1 MLVRTIMQPEV
12 TCVEQDT
19 SVKSLYQE
27 LVANDIA
34 GAPVLDSN
42 DFLVGVVSLTDIAR
56 CVAGEGPRKT
66 AQDWGFSTEHRSF
79 CEADIKAGL
88 KVKDIMNP
96 QVHQVHY
103 DSTVAETL
111 DLMLS
116 EDIHRAVVT
125 HRGHV
130 IGIVTSG
137 DMMRTLRDLLG
148 AEDCDDDEDE
158 DDLDD
163 DE

>member
-12 TCVEQDT
+12 TCVDQET

-27 LVANDIA
+27 LVANDIT
-34 GAPVLDSN
+34 GAPVLDAN

-56 CVAGEGPRKT
+56 CVAGEGPRKV
-66 AQDWGFSTEHRSF
+66 ASDWGMSNEHGGF
-79 CEADIKAGL
+79 CEADIKDGL

-103 DSTVAETL
+103 DSTVEETL

-137 DMMRTLRDLLG
+137 DMMRTLRELLR
-148 AEDCDDDEDE
+148 EDDIDIDEDD